1 MGLIKNLKRLFTGKK
16 SSESFPAYV
25 TIGKYSYGL
34 TKNVIAGLS
43 PEAPL
48 VIGKYCSIGQDAWFF
63 SKADHPL
70 DLVSTYPF
78 RTMIWNPTGANED
91 AVTKGGI
98 TIGHDVWVGTRAN
111 ILSGVTIGNGAVVA
125 CGAVVSKDV
134 PPYAIVAGNPAQV
147 IRYRFSEDQ
156 ITSLLNINWWDWTD
170 DRVLKFESYFYGPV
184 EEFIR
189 AARKL

>member
-1 MGLIKNLKRLFTGKK
+1 MGLIKILKRLLSGKK
-16 SSESFPAYV
+16 SRESFPDYV

-43 PEAPL
+43 PDAPL

-70 DLVSTYPF
+70 NLVSTYPL
-78 RTMIWNPTGANED
+78 RTMIWNPMGPNKD

-98 TIGHDVWVGTRAN
+98 NIGHDVWIGARAN

-125 CGAVVSKDV
+125 CGAVVTKDV
-134 PPYAIVAGNPAQV
+134 PAYAIVGGNPAQV
-147 IRYRFSEDQ
+147 IRYRFAEDQ
-156 ITSLLNINWWDWTD
+156 ITSLLEIKWWNWTD
-170 DRVLKFESYFYGPV
+170 KKVLQFESYFYGPV

-189 AARKL
+189 AASE